1 MFFKLF
7 QLWMKICKNLTSH
20 NHQDAKA
27 IFLLH
32 TWFDGAHVYMS
43 LLNTMEV
50 TCHGLFYTL
59 CFSTHQATLY
69 FACIFLF
76 ICRCELWPACF
87 FPPITLV
94 CIMFQHHCCFLQ
106 MVHNIIIINVYLLC
120 PMIAAPFLPNISI
133 RWSWS
138 ESQIGVWKK
147 EENSHAFI

>member
-1 MFFKLF
+1 
-7 QLWMKICKNLTSH
+7 MKICKITPIIIIQTPKQYFSFTLDSVVPM
-20 NHQDAKA
+20 
-27 IFLLH
+27 F
-32 TWFDGAHVYMS
+32 
-43 LLNTMEV
+43 
-50 TCHGLFYTL
+50 TCHCWIPWRSHVMAFYYTL
-59 CFSTHQATLY
+59 CFSIHQPTLY

-87 FPPITLV
+87 HPPITLV
-94 CIMFQHHCCFLQ
+94 CVMFLHHCCFLQ
-106 MVHNIIIINVYLLC
+106 MVHNVVIIIINVYLLC